1 MIYVSLWPIISI
13 WLLGLYL
20 DEHYTTFFL
29 PCMIIAIL
37 IITIS
42 ITIIMSNHYDQCNNR
57 DSCVTVIIIIV
68 VTTTIALTLFIETIL
83 V

>member
-1 MIYVSLWPIISI
+1 
-13 WLLGLYL
+13 
-20 DEHYTTFFL
+20 
-29 PCMIIAIL
+29 MIIAIL

-42 ITIIMSNHYDQCNNR
+42 ITFIMSNHYDQCNSR